1 VRCYNWEK
9 FPSTAWEFHKNA
21 QPQCSGSNCSSFGDM
36 WSGNGRAFSEG
47 NNGPDGVSQLS
58 GSRSVGSS
66 GCLAFAAAENYS
78 PAAAQHER
86 SRQHCCSQPSQ
97 PSPKTG
103 TPVDFS
109 PLDYAQWRASRYAQ
123 RSLPGWLAA
132 AAARGKR
139 ATQTNF
145 CFLLWAQARGRKN
158 VSGGDALRQGRKS
171 EFGQDPT
178 LLSKSAVNY

>member
-1 VRCYNWEK
+1 MLNR
-9 FPSTAWEFHKNA
+9 SIQGQTAAVLEICGA
-21 QPQCSGSNCSSFGDM
+21 EM
-36 WSGNGRAFSEG
+36 AIAFSEG

-123 RSLPGWLAA
+123 PPWLAA

-139 ATQTNF
+139 DANQL
-145 CFLLWAQARGRKN
+145 LLWAQARKRKK
-158 VSGGDALRQGRKS
+158 VSGGDALCQGRKS

-178 LLSKSAVNY
+178 PLLSKSAVNY